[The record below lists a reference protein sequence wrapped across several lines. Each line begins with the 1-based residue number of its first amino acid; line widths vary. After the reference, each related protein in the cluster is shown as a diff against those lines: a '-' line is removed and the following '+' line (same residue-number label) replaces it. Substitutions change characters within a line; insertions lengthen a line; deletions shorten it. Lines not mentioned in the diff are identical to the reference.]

1 MDSVMELRQSE
12 KTCIPPPGSGV
23 SRYDIVRLAS
33 NEPVEDE
40 HAEAVLPVPSGYWS
54 FFGLFDGHSG
64 RDTSVWLSDNLI
76 PAVTGALADLYNRA
90 RGNAVSTPEP
100 TPAEIERTLTDTFRK
115 LDEDIVSAPLDQ
127 VFASQSRYAAVTVL
141 APAYSGSCA
150 LLSFY
155 DSHSGLL
162 HTALTGDSRAVLGR
176 QELDESGKPTGSYSA
191 HALTTDQTGWNPSE
205 RERLEAEHPGEEPVR
220 NGRVMGMG
228 VSRAFGDARYKWP
241 RDVQDR
247 LKRQYLG
254 RTPLPNVKTPPY
266 LTAEPEVTSVRV
278 QPGDFLIMASD
289 GLWECLTNE
298 EAVGLVGHW
307 RDAMRST
314 RSPRAHDA
322 PTLSSPEL
330 PVQREADEDDRT
342 VRYRQWGAEKRFVT
356 VDENA
361 ATHLLRNALGG
372 ADTDLA
378 AALLSMR
385 APRSRTYRDDITIVV
400 VFFAAEDDRRGSI

>member
-1 MDSVMELRQSE
+1 M
-12 KTCIPPPGSGV
+12 
-23 SRYDIVRLAS
+23 VRLAS
-33 NEPVEDE
+33 NDPVEDE

-64 RDTSVWLSDNLI
+64 RDTSAWLSDNLI
-76 PAVTGALADLYNRA
+76 PAVTGALADLYSK
-90 RGNAVSTPEP
+90 AVQVQKAESTPEP
-100 TPAEIERTLTDTFRK
+100 APADIERTFKATFTR
-115 LDEDIVSAPLDQ
+115 LDDDIVSAPLDT
-127 VFASQSRYAAVTVL
+127 VFSSSSRHAAVTLL

-176 QELDESGKPTGSYSA
+176 QERDASGQPTGLYSV
-191 HALTTDQTGWNPSE
+191 HALTTDQTGWNPFE
-205 RERLEAEHPGEEPVR
+205 RERIESEHPGEEPVR

-266 LTAEPEVTSVRV
+266 LTAEPEVTSIDVR
-278 QPGDFLIMASD
+278 PGDFLILASD

-298 EAVGLVGHW
+298 EAIGLVGYW

-314 RSPRAHDA
+314 RSPGERSRAN
-322 PTLSSPEL
+322 LNMPEL
-330 PVQREADEDDRT
+330 PVQRHSEEDDRT
-342 VRYRQWGAEKRFVT
+342 VRYRQWGAQKRFVT

-372 ADTDLA
+372 ADIDLA
-378 AALLSMR
+378 AALLSLR
-385 APRSRTYRDDITIVV
+385 APRSRTYRDDITIMV
-400 VFFAAEDDRRGSI
+400 VFFSAEDDRREPI